1 MKTKEEFL
9 HDIVNIDKELKSSML
24 ILKKNCIIGEISIL
38 KNLLVNNNTIQLL
51 VPYENKISCD
61 KITGEEVCS
70 VLIKH
75 KERELKEVEK
85 YIEYLS

>member
-9 HDIVNIDKELKSSML
+9 QDIVNVSKDNKVLVLNI
-24 ILKKNCIIGEISIL
+24 KKGLIIGEISTL
-38 KNLLVNNNTIQLL
+38 KNLLVSNDTIELL
-51 VPYENKISCD
+51 APYQNKISCD